1 MVEKGKT
8 EAGEVTLEHL
18 IPLPVNMLRELDF
31 TEIAIYLVHRGRP
44 VLYKNKGV
52 PVSEEFILE
61 LYDRLQN
68 FYIARSD
75 SSLLLGEIEKKL
87 KESFSKEP
95 SVENM
100 REIFTQMSKVV
111 DVMLALPT
119 QENLGIMERFSL
131 DLSNYVENNPS
142 AAYLVA
148 FTVNKDFTTT
158 LHITNVGALV
168 SGFAYHL
175 GFRGDRYNDMVAAA
189 FLHDVGKVKVPDNIL
204 KKPGKLSMREF
215 ELMKLHTL
223 WGAKVLEENELSKYS
238 HVAKYHHECIDGS
251 GYPEG
256 LAGTKIPIEA
266 QIVQICDVYEALT
279 GVRPYRDPLSPFD
292 ALAVMRDE
300 FVLKGKM
307 DKSLYKEFLTFL
319 YKNRYDVV

>member
-1 MVEKGKT
+1 MVER
-8 EAGEVTLEHL
+8 ERAGSGEITLEML
-18 IPLPVNMLRELDF
+18 VPLPVEMLKELDF

-52 PVSEEFILE
+52 PVSEDFIIE

-68 FYIARSD
+68 FYIARED
-75 SSLLLGEIEKKL
+75 SFLLLGEIEKNL
-87 KESFSKEP
+87 KESFSKDP
-95 SVENM
+95 SPENM
-100 REIFTQMSKVV
+100 KRIFTQMSKVV
-111 DVMLALPT
+111 DVVLALPT
-119 QENLGIMERFSL
+119 KENLGVMEQFSL
-131 DLSNYVENNPS
+131 DLSDYMEKNPS

-175 GFRGDRYNDMVAAA
+175 GFREESYRDIVTAA
-189 FLHDVGKVKVPDNIL
+189 FLHDVGKVKIPDNIL
-204 KKPGKLSMREF
+204 KKPGKLSLREF

-223 WGAKVLEENELSKYS
+223 WGAKVLEENGLSRYS
-238 HVAKYHHECIDGS
+238 HVAKYHHERIDGS

-256 LAGTKIPIEA
+256 LAGGKIPIEA
-266 QIVQICDVYEALT
+266 QIVQVCDVYEALT